1 MRSGHSLWELVAA
14 LTIMAT
20 LAAMGAPAAVRARDR
35 AAARAAAIT
44 VRATLSSARDA
55 ALSSAAA
62 ALVVIDASVATV
74 SIIVNRDTILRHS
87 LTGDLRARLSAS
99 RDTIRFGPTGRAF
112 GASNTALVIRSGFA
126 AETITV
132 SRVGRVR

>member
-112 GASNTALVIRSGFA
+112 GASNTTLVIRSGFA

>member
-20 LAAMGAPAAVRARDR
+20 LAAMGAPAAIRARDR
-35 AAARAAAIT
+35 AAARAAAT
-44 VRATLSSARDA
+44 TMRATLASARDA

-74 SIIVNRDTILRHS
+74 SIIVNRDTVLRHS

-99 RDTIRFGPTGRAF
+99 RDSIRFGPTGRAF
-112 GASNTALVIRSGFA
+112 GASNTTLVIRSGFA

>member
-74 SIIVNRDTILRHS
+74 SIIVNRDTVLQHS

-112 GASNTALVIRSGFA
+112 GASNTTLVIRSGFA

>member
-74 SIIVNRDTILRHS
+74 SIIVNRDTVLRHS

-112 GASNTALVIRSGFA
+112 GASNTTLVIRSGFA

>member
-99 RDTIRFGPTGRAF
+99 RDSIRFGPTGRAF
-112 GASNTALVIRSGFA
+112 GASNTTLVIRSGFA